1 MKSRELIRLLLRA
14 GWFIVRQTG
23 SHVIMRHLIEDKL
36 VVVPMHGGKEIGKKL
51 LRKILKRAGMLDGG
65 SKYEKN

>member
-1 MKSRELIRLLLRA
+1 MKCKELIRLLMRA

-23 SHVIMRHLIEDKL
+23 SHIIMRHLIEDTQI
-36 VVVPMHGGKEIGKKL
+36 VVPMHGGQEMGKKL

-65 SKYEKN
+65 RKNEKN